1 MLVRFLDADK
11 PLWQRILAV
20 EVLHLFANDSF
31 LLKYAFKHFITSSFL
46 PFFRSFY
53 ECYDMHEHS
62 TKVFKDIVDGIASF
76 MQSSIHNPPS
86 TTATN
91 TSAVT
96 TTPGGNVHVFQ
107 LRSNVVQY
115 DRLSSSAPNK
125 PHL

>member
-1 MLVRFLDADK
+1 MHLN
-11 PLWQRILAV
+11 IL
-20 EVLHLFANDSF
+20 LP
-31 LLKYAFKHFITSSFL
+31 L
-46 PFFRSFY
+46 PFFLFRSFY